1 MMRRA
6 FWLAACLA
14 AGFFWPALAAAEPED
29 GDAPEPA
36 AAAPA
41 PIPDLPDD
49 PQVAEAREAY
59 NAGRYKDAAA
69 AFAAIARR
77 HPRDAAVYRAWAR
90 AASWAAEPA
99 AAVRAYR
106 HYLALAPSAGDA
118 DKVKAELGLVLRKLD
133 KPPAEGPPAAV
144 AAGLA
149 TVRERVAADRFAGPE
164 GALAAL
170 AKLEA
175 GDYVGPEL
183 ADARALVDGGLGE
196 RSATALA
203 DWWAP
208 DKKVDPAR
216 LAGLAAGW
224 AARAKAGALPYAD
237 QRTAAAIAGLDHLVA
252 GRHAAAIETLAPVA
266 PGDPRLRYAQA
277 VALALAER
285 HAEAEQ
291 LLAAMLPDADDRRVV
306 VLLGLV
312 RRAQG
317 RIDHALEA
325 WRAALEPPAGDR
337 R

>member
-1 MMRRA
+1 MRTVARRA
-6 FWLAACLA
+6 IALAACFVAGLA
-14 AGFFWPALAAAEPED
+14 WPALAAAQPDD

-99 AAVRAYR
+99 VAVRAYR
-106 HYLALAPSAGDA
+106 HYLALAPGAGDA
-118 DKVKAELGLVLRKLD
+118 DKVEAELALVLRKLD

-183 ADARALVDGGLGE
+183 ADARALVDGGLTE
-196 RSATALA
+196 RSATALD

-208 DKKVDPAR
+208 GEKVDPAR
-216 LAGLAAGW
+216 LAGLERAVAGLRHRGPPRER
-224 AARAKAGALPYAD
+224 AELSLDLADALVGAGQLARA
-237 QRTAAAIAGLDHLVA
+237 RTLATEAAA
-252 GRHAAAIETLAPVA
+252 
-266 PGDPRLRYAQA
+266 
-277 VALALAER
+277 
-285 HAEAEQ
+285 
-291 LLAAMLPDADDRRVV
+291 LLAATGP
-306 VLLGLV
+306 G
-312 RRAQG
+312 
-317 RIDHALEA
+317 HARERD
-325 WRAALEPPAGDR
+325 RAARWLAEHPAP
-337 R
+337 